1 MPGGKLDKIKETTMT
16 PTTTP
21 PAVQVSVLSWAP
33 PIVQGLVRDLRVRW
47 ALEEA
52 GWPYS
57 ENVVNQ
63 ADQASAKYRE
73 LQPFGQVPAIQCDGL
88 KLFESGAIV
97 HYIAERSPALM
108 PEDPDARSQ
117 VTAWIFGALNSI
129 EPPVM
134 MFNVL
139 DMIYQGPKGEDYNGL
154 RAWVVGWVESRL
166 DVLAGVLEGK
176 EYVLGRFTAAD
187 VLLAT
192 VLRILRDTD
201 FVKKRAVLD
210 AYQRRCEAR
219 PAFQK
224 ALQDHMENFAKHA
237 PKNTAPA

>member
-1 MPGGKLDKIKETTMT
+1 MI
-16 PTTTP
+16 TTTP
-21 PAVQVSVLSWAP
+21 NTTTPHAVEVSVLRWAP
-33 PIVQGLVRDLRVRW
+33 PLVHGLVRDLRVRW

-57 ENVVNQ
+57 EHIVNQ
-63 ADQASAKYRE
+63 ADQAGATYRQ
-73 LQPFGQVPAIQCDGL
+73 LQPFGQVPAMQCDGL

-97 HYIAERSPALM
+97 HHIAERSPALM
-108 PEDPDARSQ
+108 PEDPAGRSQ
-117 VTAWIFGALNSI
+117 VTAWMFGALNSI

-139 DMIYQGPKGEDYNGL
+139 DMIYQGPKGDDYMGL

-187 VLLAT
+187 VLLTT

-201 FVKKRAVLD
+201 LVKERAVLD

-219 PAFQK
+219 PAFKK
-224 ALQDHMENFAKHA
+224 ALADHMANFAKHA
-237 PKNTAPA
+237 PHS

>member
-1 MPGGKLDKIKETTMT
+1 MNT
-16 PTTTP
+16 PTNTP
-21 PAVQVSVLSWAP
+21 QTVQVSVLRWAP
-33 PIVQGLVRDLRVRW
+33 PIVHGLVRDLRVRW

-57 ENVVNQ
+57 EHVLDP

-73 LQPFGQVPAIQCDGL
+73 LQPFGQVPAMQCDGL
-88 KLFESGAIV
+88 ELFESGAIV
-97 HYIAERSPALM
+97 HHIAERSAALM
-108 PEDPDARSQ
+108 PEDPAARSQ
-117 VTAWIFGALNSI
+117 VTAWMFGALNSI

-134 MFNVL
+134 MLNIL
-139 DMIYQGPKGEDYNGL
+139 DMIYQGPKGDDYDGL
-154 RAWVVGWVESRL
+154 RAWVAGWVESRL
-166 DVLAGVLEGK
+166 DVLSGVLKGK
-176 EYVLGRFTAAD
+176 EYVLGRFSAAD

-201 FVKKRAVLD
+201 FVQKRAVLE

-224 ALQDHMENFAKHA
+224 ALADHLANFARNA
-237 PKNTAPA
+237 PKN